1 MKINPVILSGGAG
14 TRLWPSSRQSF
25 PKPFMKV
32 GSSTLLEQTVQRAYA
47 LNTDQLTVVTNRDY
61 LFQSKLLL
69 GSALGNKADSAQFI
83 LEPVGRN
90 TAAAIALAAFDARE
104 RGHGDALMLVLPADH
119 LIPDNAAFAACAAL
133 AMEQAALGKLCTFG
147 IVPTAPETGYGYI
160 EVESQSTQV
169 QVVRGFV
176 EKPSFDVACDYLASG
191 RYFWN
196 SGMFCFG
203 AQTYLDAL
211 AIHAKAVFD
220 AAHACHLGSKYSS
233 RIRHYDLDSALAIPS
248 ISVDYAV
255 MEKASNVIVVPASF
269 SWSDVGT
276 WDSIAQVAALDVNG
290 NSGESQHL
298 FVNST
303 KTFIQSST
311 RIVAAVGTNNLAIID
326 TPDALL
332 VIDRARSQEV
342 KLVVD
347 KLKMLNRSEWD
358 LPAIVNR
365 PWGTYQSLQE
375 EPGYKVKRITVN
387 SGQSLSLQFHH
398 KRAEHWIV
406 VQGTA
411 LVQVGD
417 IEYNTKPGEYR
428 YIPLGE
434 KHRLTNV
441 GTDLLV
447 LIEVQCGSY
456 LGEDDI
462 VRLQDN
468 YGRAN
473 PSVAD

>member
-1 MKINPVILSGGAG
+1 MKINSVILSGGAG

-32 GSSTLLEQTVQRAYA
+32 GSSTLLEQTARRAYA
-47 LNTDQLTVVTNRDY
+47 LNTDQLTVVTNKDY
-61 LFQSKLLL
+61 LFQSRVLLNAAL
-69 GSALGNKADSAQFI
+69 GSKAESTQFI
-83 LEPVGRN
+83 LEPIGRN

-104 RGHGDALMLVLPADH
+104 RGQGSDLLLVLPADH
-119 LIPDNAAFAACAAL
+119 LIPDSAAFATCAAL
-133 AMEQAALGKLCTFG
+133 ALEQAALGKLCTFG
-147 IVPTAPETGYGYI
+147 VVPTAPETGYGYI
-160 EVESQSTQV
+160 EVASQLTQV
-169 QVVRGFV
+169 QPVRCFV

-203 AQTYLDAL
+203 AQTFLDAL
-211 AIHAKAVFD
+211 ATHAKSVFD
-220 AAHACHLGSKYSS
+220 SAQACHQSSKYSS
-233 RIRHYDLDSALAIPS
+233 CVRNYDLDSVLKIPS

-255 MEKASNVIVVPASF
+255 MEKSSNVAVVPASF

-276 WDSIAQVAALDVNG
+276 WDSIAQVSALDVDG
-290 NSGESQHL
+290 NSGEPQHL

-303 KTFIQSST
+303 KTFIQSSS

-347 KLKMLNRSEWD
+347 KLKLLNRSEWD
-358 LPAIVNR
+358 LPAVVNR

-375 EPGYKVKRITVN
+375 ESGYKVKRITVN
-387 SGQSLSLQFHH
+387 PGQSLSLQFHH
-398 KRAEHWIV
+398 KRAEHWMV

-411 LVQVGD
+411 QVQIGD
-417 IEYNTKPGEYR
+417 TEYKTEPGQYR

-441 GTDLLV
+441 GKDLLV

-468 YGRAN
+468 YGRA
-473 PSVAD
+473 DT